1 MAQLQSLYYTH
12 HTETE
17 AEEHGVVRK
26 SGGDGEFT
34 AISTVVAAVLFP
46 AVDAKTKKQSDC
58 PLPTQE
64 VTCGDVYSDGKVIT
78 LGRDVICPVN
88 MTEVD
93 GTRNAAIT
101 VRGEGTVLDCQGY
114 SIIQATNSSAAAVDC
129 FVFPTEGNATQ
140 IKRMKETCG
149 LSYVWGVSV
158 ENGASVK
165 NCNIQQFW
173 GGAVIKDGGSFD
185 NSAFSL
191 NYRGLEIESK
201 KISQSFVKNR
211 YVNSLRSF
219 VLVLVLCS
227 CVPREISC
235 LLMHYLH
242 RFFVFG
248 FVVCTSFYSMFN
260 YNNVGLSVFQ
270 LVNDGGATV
279 YIQDVICM
287 NNYLGIGASGTG
299 VTIRNADA
307 LNNKFAGIW
316 IFQAYGYA
324 DQLTDI
330 TLDGQLS
337 LNNNR
342 NNGLASNG
350 AVGTLKIPG
359 HLETSGNLIDGVFL
373 SSSTDLNVV
382 LEGGPSSA
390 KAAKTKTR
398 SSGSLKS
405 CRNGQT
411 VGNGNG
417 GDIRNFGNGTFE
429 GNDYICDIVNGT
441 GDVPVCEPCYPN
453 CQSPQTTEPKKTART
468 LMTEEGEG
476 AGKIMIG
483 FDSTMTK
490 P

>member
-1 MAQLQSLYYTH
+1 M
-12 HTETE
+12 
-17 AEEHGVVRK
+17 RK

-88 MTEVD
+88 TTEVD

-173 GGAVIKDGGSFD
+173 GGAIIKDGGSFD

-191 NYRGLEIESK
+191 NYRGLQIESK

-248 FVVCTSFYSMFN
+248 FVVCTSFYSMF
-260 YNNVGLSVFQ
+260 YNNDVGLAVFQ
-270 LVNDGGATV
+270 KVNDNDGGATV
-279 YIQDVICM
+279 
-287 NNYLGIGASGTG
+287 
-299 VTIRNADA
+299 
-307 LNNKFAGIW
+307 
-316 IFQAYGYA
+316 
-324 DQLTDI
+324 
-330 TLDGQLS
+330 
-337 LNNNR
+337 
-342 NNGLASNG
+342 
-350 AVGTLKIPG
+350 
-359 HLETSGNLIDGVFL
+359 
-373 SSSTDLNVV
+373 
-382 LEGGPSSA
+382 
-390 KAAKTKTR
+390 
-398 SSGSLKS
+398 
-405 CRNGQT
+405 
-411 VGNGNG
+411 
-417 GDIRNFGNGTFE
+417 
-429 GNDYICDIVNGT
+429 
-441 GDVPVCEPCYPN
+441 
-453 CQSPQTTEPKKTART
+453 
-468 LMTEEGEG
+468 
-476 AGKIMIG
+476 
-483 FDSTMTK
+483 
-490 P
+490 

>member
-1 MAQLQSLYYTH
+1 MKFT
-12 HTETE
+12 T
-17 AEEHGVVRK
+17 
-26 SGGDGEFT
+26 T
-34 AISTVVAAVLFP
+34 AISTIVAISASASIAVLFP

-64 VTCGDVYSDGKVIT
+64 VTCGDVYSDGEVIT

-88 MTEVD
+88 TTEVD

-158 ENGASVK
+158 ENGASAK

-173 GGAVIKDGGSFD
+173 GGAIIKDGGSFEQ
-185 NSAFSL
+185 SVFSL
-191 NYRGLEIESK
+191 NYRGLEIISETHQSESESK
-201 KISQSFVKNR
+201 SVPQSIVKNR
-211 YVNSLRSF
+211 YVNGLRSF
-219 VLVLVLCS
+219 VSCS

-242 RFFVFG
+242 RFFG
-248 FVVCTSFYSMFN
+248 FDVCTSFYSMFN

-307 LNNKFAGIW
+307 LNNKFAGIL
-316 IFQAYGYA
+316 IFQAHGYA

-342 NNGLASNG
+342 NNGLIARG
-350 AVGTLKIPG
+350 VVGTLKITG
-359 HLETSGNLIDGVFL
+359 YLETIGNLIDGFFL
-373 SSSTDLNVV
+373 SSRSRTDLNVT

-429 GNDYICDIVNGT
+429 GNGYICDIVNGT

>member
-1 MAQLQSLYYTH
+1 MKFT
-12 HTETE
+12 T
-17 AEEHGVVRK
+17 
-26 SGGDGEFT
+26 T
-34 AISTVVAAVLFP
+34 AISTLVAISASMAALFP
-46 AVDAKTKKQSDC
+46 VVDAKMKKDC
-58 PLPTQE
+58 PLPTEE
-64 VTCGDVYSDGKVIT
+64 VTCGNVYSGGKVIN
-78 LGRDVICPVN
+78 LSRDLICHAN

-114 SIIQATNSSAAAVDC
+114 SIIQVTNSSAAAAVVDC
-129 FVFPTEGNATQ
+129 PVFPTRGVPSD

-158 ENGASVK
+158 ENGATAK

-173 GGAVIKDGGSFD
+173 GGALIKDGGSFEQ
-185 NSAFSL
+185 SVFSL
-191 NYRGLEIESK
+191 NYRGLEIISETHQSESESK
-201 KISQSFVKNR
+201 TKSVLQSIVKNR
-211 YVNSLRSF
+211 YVNGLRSF
-219 VLVLVLCS
+219 VSCS
-227 CVPREISC
+227 CVPRERSC

-242 RFFVFG
+242 RFFG
-248 FVVCTSFYSMFN
+248 FDVCTSFYSMFN

-307 LNNKFAGIW
+307 LNNKFAGIL

-342 NNGLASNG
+342 NNGFIAS
-350 AVGTLKIPG
+350 AVVGTLKITG
-359 HLETSGNLIDGVFL
+359 YLETIGNLIDGFFL
-373 SSSTDLNVV
+373 SSRSGTDLNVT
-382 LEGGPSSA
+382 LEEGPSSA

-411 VGNGNG
+411 VENG
-417 GDIRNFGNGTFE
+417 GDIRNLGNGSFS

-441 GDVPVCEPCYPN
+441 GNVPECEPCYPD
-453 CQSPQTTEPKKTART
+453 CPPQERT
-468 LMTEEGEG
+468 SQGEEDRGLTDLN
-476 AGKIMIG
+476 A
-483 FDSTMTK
+483 TK
-490 P
+490 L